1 MMNYDAELVRYQE
14 VLRRAWALEPGDRVL
29 DIGCGAGE
37 TTRAA
42 ALVTGGAVGIDLSVA
57 RAPDGPGVRFL
68 GGDAQ
73 TYEFAPGSFDVAVS
87 RFGSSTRRPGLAPF
101 PGCATDDGVRF
112 DSRAWLVTA
121 RRQPPTGGSS

>member
-37 TTRAA
+37 TTRA
-42 ALVTGGAVGIDLSVA
+42 
-57 RAPDGPGVRFL
+57 
-68 GGDAQ
+68 
-73 TYEFAPGSFDVAVS
+73 
-87 RFGSSTRRPGLAPF
+87 
-101 PGCATDDGVRF
+101 TDDGVWF

-121 RRQPPTGGSS
+121 RRQPPAGGSS